1 VAAVLAGTGSQKVIQ
16 TASVATGFPLMSL
29 LLVVIYGTF
38 KGLMVYRAEHDFDEK
53 PSDSG

>member
-1 VAAVLAGTGSQKVIQ
+1 MAAVLAGTGSQKVIQ